1 MEAIER
7 VLRAV
12 ESGGTVKS
20 EVQLEQ
26 ESTVAIES
34 SVRSKSVLAIIG
46 NRNFGGMERV
56 GAEVGRGV
64 SGLATAIESPTL
76 RCLVIF
82 HPEEGVRNLC
92 SSVTSMEEPSERV
105 TA

>member
-1 MEAIER
+1 MS
-7 VLRAV
+7 AV
-12 ESGGTVKS
+12 ESDGTVKS

-26 ESTVAIES
+26 ESTVAMES
-34 SVRSKSVLAIIG
+34 SERSKRVLAIMG
-46 NRNFGGMERV
+46 KRNFGGMESV

-64 SGLATAIESPTL
+64 DGLATAMSSPT
-76 RCLVIF
+76 RSCFVIF
-82 HPEEGVRNLC
+82 QPEEGVRNLC